1 MHARARSPEWSVE
14 DCERSI
20 ARRFEAVAA
29 AAPRSVALRSAGRTT
44 TYRDLDAQADRIAH
58 AVLGACGAG
67 DETTGVLL
75 AKEPAL
81 VAALL
86 GCFKAGKIYVP
97 IDPAHPAE
105 RSRFILEDSG
115 AAVVVTDGAHATQA
129 RGFGRPG
136 LRVLLVDDLPPGDPA
151 GPPSVPVDGDTP
163 ATLLYTSGST
173 GRPKGVLQNHRN
185 TAFNTRN
192 ASRSVGITVADRV
205 ALVQSGSVHGGVR
218 DSLTALMNG
227 ARLALH
233 DLATAGVGPMAE
245 WIRSEELTFVN
256 MVVTV
261 FRHFVATL
269 GPEDRFPSV
278 RALKSGS
285 EALTAADVAA
295 FRRHFPAR
303 CVLWSGFGATETG
316 NNTQLLV
323 DEATALP
330 DGAVPLGRP
339 LPGMEVLVVD
349 EAGRPVPADTV
360 GEVVIRSRYLAL
372 GYWNRPDQTDR
383 VFRPDPDGGDRRL
396 YMTGDLGRL
405 GPDGDLQLLGR
416 RDAMVKVRGQ
426 RVELG
431 EVEQALLG
439 LPGIKQAAVV
449 ASDRA
454 PGDTR
459 LCAYVVALA
468 SPGPGAGEIRR
479 ALQALLPVHMVP
491 DRVMTLPILPATAQG
506 KIDRR
511 ALPRPDWTRVER
523 TEPVVPPRTPIE
535 RELAAIWRET
545 LGLDELSV
553 TDRFLDLGGHSLQ
566 AGDLGRRVLDRYRLE
581 LTLPSLLEAETI
593 ADMATRIVATLA
605 ADSVDTRVARLLES
619 LDP

>member
-1 MHARARSPEWSVE
+1 MTTTIPPEWSVE

-20 ARRFEAVAA
+20 ARRFETVAA
-29 AAPRSVALRSAGRTT
+29 ATPERVALRSDGAST
-44 TYRDLDAQADRIAH
+44 TYGDLDARANRIAH
-58 AVLGACGAG
+58 AAHQASGAG
-67 DETTGVLL
+67 DQTVGVLL

-86 GCFKAGKIYVP
+86 GCFKAGKVYVP
-97 IDPAHPAE
+97 IDPGHPSE

-115 AAVVVTDGAHATQA
+115 ATVLLTDRAHAAQA
-129 RGFGRPG
+129 DELGSSA
-136 LRVLLVDDLPPGDPA
+136 LRVLLVDDLAPVVSGKPP
-151 GPPSVPVDGDTP
+151 VVHVDGDTP

-185 TAFNTRN
+185 IAFNARN
-192 ASRSVGITVADRV
+192 ASRSVDITAADRV
-205 ALVQSGSVHGGVR
+205 GLVQSGSVIGGVR

-269 GPEDRFPSV
+269 GPDDRFPSV

-295 FRRHFPAR
+295 FRRHFPGR
-303 CVLWSGFGATETG
+303 CVLWSGFATTETG

-323 DEATALP
+323 GEATALP
-330 DGAVPLGRP
+330 DGAVPLGLP

-349 EAGRPVPADTV
+349 EAGRPAPAGTV

-372 GYWNRPDQTDR
+372 GYWKNVEATER
-383 VFRPDPDGGDRRL
+383 VFRADPEGGGRRL

-405 GPDGDLQLLGR
+405 GPDGGLHLLGR

-431 EVEQALLG
+431 EVEQVLLG

-449 ASDRA
+449 ASERA

-459 LCAYVVALA
+459 LCAYVVALPSA
-468 SPGPGAGEIRR
+468 GPGAGEIRR
-479 ALQALLPVHMVP
+479 ALQALLPAHMVP
-491 DRVMTLPILPATAQG
+491 DRVIMLPILPATAQG

-511 ALPRPDWTRVER
+511 ALPRPDWTRVDR
-523 TEPVVPPRTPIE
+523 VEPVVSPRTPIE
-535 RELAAIWRET
+535 RELAAIWRDT
-545 LGLDELSV
+545 LGLDDLSV

-566 AGDLGRRVLDRYRLE
+566 AGHLARRVLDRYRL
-581 LTLPSLLEAETI
+581 TLPLPTLLEAETI
-593 ADMATRIVATLA
+593 AAMATLIAATLA
-605 ADSVDTRVARLLES
+605 ADSDASRVERLLDG